1 MTTEAEDGA
10 KRFVEAFSDERAVAH
25 YAEGPPR
32 FVPGFDS
39 LHRMTSVLLAE
50 RAAQF
55 ARRVADA
62 GRAGVETDRRGPNG
76 AIR

>member
-1 MTTEAEDGA
+1 MLPVPAGGMRLERVDEIVGA
-10 KRFVEAFSDERAVAH
+10 YGPDTMLLIGGDLLRAGDA
-25 YAEGPPR
+25 
-32 FVPGFDS
+32 
-39 LHRMTSVLLAE
+39 LAE